1 MSLSKTIQTDIKN
14 SLRSGNKERLKVLR
28 MISAA
33 IKQKEIDERITLDDT
48 QVLAVLEKMLKQR
61 RDSLSQYQAAN
72 RADLAEIEK
81 KEIVIIS
88 EFMPASLTEQE
99 VDSLIA
105 QTIEETNAS
114 SMKDMGKIMG
124 ILKPK
129 MQGRADMGEVSKKI
143 RTILNS

>member
-33 IKQKEIDERITLDDT
+33 IKQKEVDERITLDDT

-105 QTIEETNAS
+105 QTIEETDAS

>member
-33 IKQKEIDERITLDDT
+33 IKQKEVDERITLDDT

-105 QTIEETNAS
+105 QTIEATDAS

>member
-33 IKQKEIDERITLDDT
+33 IKQKEVDERITLDET

>member
-105 QTIEETNAS
+105 QTIEATDAS

>member
-1 MSLSKTIQTDIKN
+1 MSLSQTIQTDIKN

-28 MISAA
+28 MVSAA
-33 IKQKEIDERITLDDT
+33 IKQKEVDERITLDDT

-72 RADLAEIEK
+72 RADLAEIEQ
-81 KEIVIIS
+81 KEIKIIS

-99 VDSLIA
+99 VDSLIS
-105 QTIEETNAS
+105 QTIESTGAS

>member
-33 IKQKEIDERITLDDT
+33 IKQKEVDERITLDET

-105 QTIEETNAS
+105 QTIEATDAS